1 MARFSWFR
9 SRALL
14 LLAVAATFACGSNRK
29 LQSVSLTP
37 AAADAK
43 NFPHGQVPFAATG
56 TFSKPPSPA
65 QLTSNDVLWCY
76 GGLTNVAGPTPGL
89 CVGNIAQFA
98 TVDQNGVAQ
107 CSPSFQGT
115 VYILAGTAS
124 GPAMPN
130 VGPRLKIFGSA
141 ELTCP

>member
-9 SRALL
+9 YSGIVLF
-14 LLAVAATFACGSNRK
+14 AVAATFACGNNRK
-29 LQSVSLTP
+29 LQSVSVTP
-37 AAADAK
+37 VAADAK
-43 NFPHGQVPFAATG
+43 SFPQGQVPFVATG

-65 QLTSNDVLWCY
+65 QLTSNEVLWCY
-76 GGLTNVAGPTPGL
+76 GGLTNVASPTPGL
-89 CVGNIAQFA
+89 CAGDIAQFA
-98 TVDQNGVAQ
+98 TVDLNGVAQ

-124 GPAMPN
+124 GPALPD
-130 VGPRLKIFGSA
+130 VGPQLKIFGSA